1 MRKIRVVH
9 IVPTLSPG
17 GAERV
22 AVHIAIGLD
31 RQRFESGVISFGE
44 RQRCDLDH
52 LLKNAGVEVRYLDK
66 HPGFDY
72 RTYSGAHRALKDSR
86 PDVIHTHLHV
96 LRYALPSMLLLS
108 RASHLHTVHN
118 LAEREIEP
126 RGRWIQRYA
135 FSRGV
140 VPVAVAQE
148 VARSLERLY
157 RVPQCRVIPNGIPT
171 SHYTRPQIS
180 RAQWRAREGFSE
192 DDAIFVCVGRF
203 APQKNHA
210 LLLKAF
216 QQGPAS
222 HPNARLVLVGE
233 GVLKKQLE
241 EQAKRLRL
249 DRQVRFLGLRS
260 DIPDVL
266 GASDAFV
273 LSSDYEGNPLSVMEA
288 MASGL
293 PIVSTAVGGVPS
305 LFESGREGIL
315 VRPGDVHG
323 LSAAMTFLLENPK
336 LRQFLGTAAARR
348 ARDKFDVSTMVQ
360 AYEALYKTLADQ
372 AHLLKAKGVIP
383 QQSLPLGQL

>member
-9 IVPTLSPG
+9 IVPMLSPG

-31 RQRFESGVISFGE
+31 RDRYQPVVISFTG
-44 RQRCDLDH
+44 RIGCDLDH
-52 LLKNAGVEVRYLDK
+52 LLNNAGIEVRYLDK

-72 RTYSGAHRALKDSR
+72 RMYSRIHRALKDSR

-118 LAEREIEP
+118 LAEREVEP
-126 RGRWIQRYA
+126 RARWIQRYA

-171 SHYTRPQIS
+171 SHYARPQIP

-192 DDAIFVCVGRF
+192 DEAIFVCVGRF

-233 GVLKKQLE
+233 GVLQEQLE
-241 EQAKRLRL
+241 QQVKCLRL
-249 DRQVRFLGLRS
+249 DRQVHFLGLRS

-293 PIVSTAVGGVPS
+293 PIVSTAVGGVPG

-315 VRPGDVHG
+315 VQPGDVQG
-323 LSAAMTFLLENPK
+323 LSSAMIFLLENPK
-336 LRQFLGTAAARR
+336 LRQFLGAAAARR
-348 ARDKFDVSTMVQ
+348 ARDQFDVSTMVQ
-360 AYEALYKTLADQ
+360 AYEALYKSLVDQ
-372 AHLLKAKGVIP
+372 ARLLKAKGVIP
-383 QQSLPLGQL
+383 RQSLPLGQL